1 MPPPPTRKKG
11 KKLPHPAIR
20 PLLLWLR
27 QANYWLIAQG
37 AMAVMALLRRLPADR
52 ALDFADRAAR
62 RIGPWFGRHRTALD
76 NLRRAYPDKPEAE
89 IAEIASDMWGNMARL
104 AAEYLFLDQLFDY
117 DPEGRRPGRI
127 EVTGIENFQEM
138 AGETD
143 RPHIIFTGHL
153 GNFELLPVAAATFG
167 MNVTALF
174 RPPNNP
180 YIARYILSTRR
191 SAMGGLLPSGR
202 GSALALGAIL
212 AQGGNIGVLVDQKFD
227 DGVFT
232 TFFGRPCV
240 TNPLVPILARR
251 YDAAVYPARCIRL
264 PGNRYRLEIGGRLE
278 LARQP
283 NGEIDVQAVAQQLT
297 DVVEGWVREHPGQW
311 MWFHKRWRQG
321 RKPFPP
327 GMVS

>member
-1 MPPPPTRKKG
+1 MARPPAKG
-11 KKLPHPAIR
+11 KKKLPHPAIR
-20 PLLLWLR
+20 PVLLWLR
-27 QANYWLIAQG
+27 KANYWLIAQA
-37 AMAVMALLRRLPADR
+37 AMAIMALLRRLPADR
-52 ALDFADRAAR
+52 ALNFADRTAR
-62 RIGPWFGRHRTALD
+62 RVGPWFGRHRTALD
-76 NLRRAYPDKPEAE
+76 NLRRAYPEKSQAE
-89 IAEIASDMWGNMARL
+89 IETIASDMWGNMARL

-117 DPEGRRPGRI
+117 DPEGQKPGRI
-127 EVTGIENFQEM
+127 EVEGIENFLEM
-138 AGETD
+138 AARKGK
-143 RPHIIFTGHL
+143 PHIIFTGHL

-167 MNVTALF
+167 MDVTALF

-212 AQGGNIGVLVDQKFD
+212 SQGGNIGVLVDQKFD

-251 YDAAVYPARCIRL
+251 YDAEVYPARCIRL

-278 LARQP
+278 LARRAD
-283 NGEIDVQAVAQQLT
+283 GEIDVQAVAQQLT

-327 GMVS
+327 GMLS